1 MDTKLIVS
9 ASPHVRSDETTQSLM
24 ANVIVALCPCVV
36 ASAIIFGVRALL
48 VTAVSVVACVVF
60 EWLYCKLL
68 KRPNPISDLSAVVT
82 GIILAMNVPVGMP
95 IGQLIIGD
103 LVAIIVVKQL
113 FGGIG
118 MNFAN
123 PALVGRIVLF
133 ISFAGS
139 MNKWVFPDA
148 AVDQL
153 SKATPLA
160 VADPSKLSLLD
171 LFMGIHG
178 GVLGETCALAI
189 VLGLIYLVA
198 TKTISIAIPASYV
211 GSVFVFYLIATKDL
225 HSALVAVLSG
235 GLLFGAVFMATD
247 YVTSPFTLKGKLVY
261 GVCLGIVTF
270 AIRYWGTSAG
280 AIIIAWVVTGIG
292 IWFIANTFR
301 ILSAARPEL
310 TNGLYTYAEKGF
322 GKLIGFFVAYGYW
335 ICNCFALVAYSVLVM
350 ATLNYF
356 VPDFS
361 GGNNIPSII
370 GGSIITWI
378 MYLLALQG
386 AKSTSFLNI
395 IGTIGKLLPVAIF
408 IIAVATVFKFS
419 VFMEGFWGMKGT
431 IDLTFSWDN
440 VMPQVQATMLVTLW
454 LFLGIEGA
462 VVVSGKAKSQAAV
475 RKATTIGFLVTL
487 ALYIIVSLLPLGVY
501 SQADVGNMA
510 DPSMAAIMLDKFGK
524 WGEILVNAGVIVS
537 VLSSWLVWM
546 LMLGEMPLAA
556 SKSGIFPKA
565 FVKENKKG
573 SPSTALL
580 WTTIIVQIV
589 LVISFFIGS
598 NAWTTMI
605 SITSVMALPCYL
617 FCTLFLFKIAIK
629 KEYPKGIFA
638 SRNMA
643 VFTGAA
649 GSLYGLWLI
658 YAAGLNYLMVA
669 CIVYAVGLPLYIVGV
684 RQHDPKA
691 KLFAKTSDKVIVA
704 VVVALGIAGLI
715 YSIVTFGH
723 VKL

>member
-68 KRPNPISDLSAVVT
+68 KRANPISDLSAVVT

-171 LFMGIHG
+171 LFMGVHG

-189 VLGLIYLVA
+189 LLGLIYMVA

-247 YVTSPFTLKGKLVY
+247 YVTSPVTPKGQIIF
-261 GVCLGIVTF
+261 GVGCGLLTVF
-270 AIRYWGTSAG
+270 IRYFGGLPEGVSYSILIMNTLVW
-280 AIIIAWVVTGIG
+280 AIDKKTHP
-292 IWFIANTFR
+292 R
-301 ILSAARPEL
+301 
-310 TNGLYTYAEKGF
+310 KF
-322 GKLIGFFVAYGYW
+322 GYQL
-335 ICNCFALVAYSVLVM
+335 
-350 ATLNYF
+350 
-356 VPDFS
+356 D
-361 GGNNIPSII
+361 
-370 GGSIITWI
+370 
-378 MYLLALQG
+378 
-386 AKSTSFLNI
+386 
-395 IGTIGKLLPVAIF
+395 
-408 IIAVATVFKFS
+408 
-419 VFMEGFWGMKGT
+419 
-431 IDLTFSWDN
+431 
-440 VMPQVQATMLVTLW
+440 
-454 LFLGIEGA
+454 
-462 VVVSGKAKSQAAV
+462 KAK
-475 RKATTIGFLVTL
+475 
-487 ALYIIVSLLPLGVY
+487 
-501 SQADVGNMA
+501 
-510 DPSMAAIMLDKFGK
+510 
-524 WGEILVNAGVIVS
+524 
-537 VLSSWLVWM
+537 
-546 LMLGEMPLAA
+546 
-556 SKSGIFPKA
+556 
-565 FVKENKKG
+565 KE
-573 SPSTALL
+573 A
-580 WTTIIVQIV
+580 Q
-589 LVISFFIGS
+589 
-598 NAWTTMI
+598 
-605 SITSVMALPCYL
+605 
-617 FCTLFLFKIAIK
+617 
-629 KEYPKGIFA
+629 
-638 SRNMA
+638 
-643 VFTGAA
+643 
-649 GSLYGLWLI
+649 
-658 YAAGLNYLMVA
+658 
-669 CIVYAVGLPLYIVGV
+669 
-684 RQHDPKA
+684 
-691 KLFAKTSDKVIVA
+691 
-704 VVVALGIAGLI
+704 
-715 YSIVTFGH
+715 
-723 VKL
+723 

>member
-48 VTAVSVVACVVF
+48 VTAVSVVACVAF

-68 KRPNPISDLSAVVT
+68 KRANPISDLSAVVT

-247 YVTSPFTLKGKLVY
+247 YVTSPVTPKGQIIF
-261 GVCLGIVTF
+261 GVGCGLLTVF
-270 AIRYWGTSAG
+270 IRYFGGLPEGVSYSILIMNTLVW
-280 AIIIAWVVTGIG
+280 AIDKKTHP
-292 IWFIANTFR
+292 R
-301 ILSAARPEL
+301 
-310 TNGLYTYAEKGF
+310 KF
-322 GKLIGFFVAYGYW
+322 GYQL
-335 ICNCFALVAYSVLVM
+335 
-350 ATLNYF
+350 
-356 VPDFS
+356 D
-361 GGNNIPSII
+361 
-370 GGSIITWI
+370 
-378 MYLLALQG
+378 
-386 AKSTSFLNI
+386 
-395 IGTIGKLLPVAIF
+395 
-408 IIAVATVFKFS
+408 
-419 VFMEGFWGMKGT
+419 
-431 IDLTFSWDN
+431 
-440 VMPQVQATMLVTLW
+440 
-454 LFLGIEGA
+454 
-462 VVVSGKAKSQAAV
+462 KAK
-475 RKATTIGFLVTL
+475 
-487 ALYIIVSLLPLGVY
+487 
-501 SQADVGNMA
+501 
-510 DPSMAAIMLDKFGK
+510 
-524 WGEILVNAGVIVS
+524 
-537 VLSSWLVWM
+537 
-546 LMLGEMPLAA
+546 
-556 SKSGIFPKA
+556 
-565 FVKENKKG
+565 KE
-573 SPSTALL
+573 A
-580 WTTIIVQIV
+580 Q
-589 LVISFFIGS
+589 
-598 NAWTTMI
+598 
-605 SITSVMALPCYL
+605 
-617 FCTLFLFKIAIK
+617 
-629 KEYPKGIFA
+629 
-638 SRNMA
+638 
-643 VFTGAA
+643 
-649 GSLYGLWLI
+649 
-658 YAAGLNYLMVA
+658 
-669 CIVYAVGLPLYIVGV
+669 
-684 RQHDPKA
+684 
-691 KLFAKTSDKVIVA
+691 
-704 VVVALGIAGLI
+704 
-715 YSIVTFGH
+715 
-723 VKL
+723 